1 MREITEPANKIADT
15 IIEGMRNGAAK
26 GGNKNFNPDYTLTRP
41 KRLRKFEKVDG
52 VKVVKDGWTPE
63 KLRGIPQRETIEVT
77 MKDAGNA
84 IGGRIGI
91 RRERVKKA
99 GTK

>member
-1 MREITEPANKIADT
+1 MRPTTTKAEIGKPKVNT
-15 IIEGMRNGAAK
+15 
-26 GGNKNFNPDYTLTRP
+26 DYTLTRP